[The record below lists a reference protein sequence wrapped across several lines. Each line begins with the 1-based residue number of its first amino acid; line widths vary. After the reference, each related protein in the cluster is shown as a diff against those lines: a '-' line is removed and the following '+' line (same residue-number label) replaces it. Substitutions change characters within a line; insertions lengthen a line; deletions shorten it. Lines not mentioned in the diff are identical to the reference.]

1 MRSYE
6 LMFIVIPTIT
16 DEDLDKLIAQMEGG
30 VKATGGEVQS
40 VDRLGKKK
48 LAYRIS
54 RFEEGHYVLF
64 NIRGNGEMVK
74 ELERR
79 LKVTDS
85 VLRYVTVRVDE
96 ALKRVDKVKA
106 ARLKRARRRSPG
118 TQAEATTPAI

>member
-1 MRSYE
+1 MRCYE

-16 DEDLDKLIAQMEGG
+16 DEDFDKLIAQMEGV
-30 VKATGGEVQS
+30 VKTTGGEIQS

-54 RFEEGHYVLF
+54 RFEEGQYVLF
-64 NIRGNGEMVK
+64 NIKGNGEMVK

-85 VLRYVTVRVDE
+85 VMRYVTVRVDG

-106 ARLKRARRRSPG
+106 ARLKKARRRSPG
-118 TQAEATTPAI
+118 TQPEAAAPAI